1 MPQFIHGATYS
12 SLSATDNSLTPLQS
26 FLLKNYEADIHS
38 FISDDPAYFHSP
50 FLLPDMLPSIGAI
63 NRAVQNKK
71 HILLYGD
78 RDTDGVSSTSL
89 LAIFFRNLHEL
100 SGGRLTVKTS
110 SQSDD
115 YGLCETAV
123 KNVLAIKPD
132 LLITLDFGSTNY
144 DEINDLAKNGIE
156 VIVLDHH
163 EMPTKIPKCFLI
175 NPKREDSIYP
185 EKRICTSFLALK
197 LIQALTIYNTYNDNS
212 IDYSQLSLATIFQ
225 RYPEIKKLTT
235 DLCDLA
241 SIGTITDMMPLIG
254 ENRLLVKNGL
264 KTLSE
269 ISGSYRKD
277 RKGLSTLIQGL
288 KLNPKKIVSKDLGWS
303 IGPALNAAGRMGK
316 TEVALKLLLE
326 TDDAL
331 AFQTAQQLIALNTER
346 KERTKRNLFKVEK
359 YFERKKERKDKKV
372 IFCYEPDLE
381 PGVSGIVATKLVQE
395 YQKPVVFVTPD
406 NGNARG
412 SVRSFGKE
420 NIIDLFSLLDDL
432 FIHSGGHPE
441 AGGFSIAME
450 KIPLLEKKLEEVA
463 EQWLNLYSSETSLET
478 IESVVSF
485 NPDQL
490 KGSYL
495 SEFSILEPFG
505 MENRQPLISV
515 RNAVVINFKPMG
527 DGTHA
532 RFSLLGSSN
541 EVKCV
546 IWGRAKELEA
556 FLSKNQTIDLWGKLE
571 ENYFNGSTSVQF
583 IIEYFA

>member
-1 MPQFIHGATYS
+1 
-12 SLSATDNSLTPLQS
+12 
-26 FLLKNYEADIHS
+26 
-38 FISDDPAYFHSP
+38 
-50 FLLPDMLPSIGAI
+50 LLPEMIESICAI
-63 NRAVQNKK
+63 NRAIQGKK

-89 LAIFFRNLHEL
+89 LAIFFREFHEPK
-100 SGGRLTVKTS
+100 GGRLTVKTS

-115 YGLCETAV
+115 YGLCDTAV
-123 KNVLAIKPD
+123 KNVLNIKPD

-144 DEINDLAKNGIE
+144 DEINALAKNGIE

-163 EMPTKIPKCFLI
+163 EMPTQIPKCFLI

-197 LIQALTIYNTYNDNS
+197 LIQAFSIYNAYNDPS
-212 IDYSQLSLATIFQ
+212 INYAQLSLSQIFQ
-225 RYPEIKKLTT
+225 QHPHTKKLTT

-269 ISGSYRKD
+269 ISTSNRKD
-277 RKGLSTLIQGL
+277 RKGLNALIQGL

-326 TDDAL
+326 TNDVP
-331 AFQTAQQLIALNTER
+331 AFQTAQQLIGLNTER

-359 YFERKKERKDKKV
+359 YFERKKERKNKKV
-372 IFCYEPDLE
+372 IFCYEPDME

-420 NIIDLFSLLDDL
+420 NIMDLFSLLNDL

-450 KIPLLEKKLEEVA
+450 NIPVLEKKLEEVA
-463 EQWLNLYSSETSLET
+463 EQWLSLYSSGSSLET

-485 NPDQL
+485 NPEQL
-490 KGSYL
+490 KASFL
-495 SEFSILEPFG
+495 SDFSILEPFG

-541 EVKCV
+541 EIKCV
-546 IWGRAKELEA
+546 IWGRAKELED
-556 FLSKNQTIDLWGKLE
+556 FISKNQTIDFWGKLE
-571 ENYFNGSTSVQF
+571 ENYFNGSTSIQL